1 MANTQYGVNHP
12 LAVKVWSRKLFRA
25 ALAET
30 YMNRFMGKSKGSLI
44 YVKDE
49 LSKGPG
55 DTVHCGLRMQM
66 SGDGVTGD
74 STLEGNEEALVTHR
88 DTLVINQLRHAARSD
103 GRASEQRV
111 PFSVREE
118 CLDGLR
124 DWWADR
130 LDTVFF
136 NHLCGE
142 TTASAGTHDGGNTPT
157 AATSAAGNTRILYG
171 AGSTSTT
178 ASFTATSSNSGSIRQ
193 VNFQL
198 PVIDKFVN
206 QAKIASPIIRPI
218 RVDGKD
224 KYVGFLHPNQV
235 RQLRQNA
242 AAGTVNWFDIQRA
255 RVEGGER
262 ENPIYNGAL
271 GEYNG
276 VILHES
282 NRLPALSTDSNVKR
296 AVFCGAQAA
305 LFATGRDNSDTEMRW
320 VEELFD
326 YENQLGVAAGMIFGL
341 KKTVY
346 NSIDFATCVVLS
358 HSPNPS

>member
-1 MANTQYGVNHP
+1 MATTQYAVNHP
-12 LAVKVWSRKLFRA
+12 LTVKVWSKKLFRA

-30 YMNRFMGKSKGSLI
+30 YINRFMGKSKSSLI

-66 SGDGVTGD
+66 TGDGIGGD
-74 STLEGNEEALVTHR
+74 NTLEGNEEALVTHR
-88 DTLVINQLRHAARSD
+88 DSLVINQLRHAWRSD
-103 GRASEQRV
+103 GRVSEQRV
-111 PFSVREE
+111 SFDLREE
-118 CLDGLR
+118 GLDALK
-124 DWWADR
+124 DWWAAR
-130 LDTVFF
+130 LDQVFF
-136 NHLCGE
+136 NHIAGE
-142 TTASAGTHDGGNTPT
+142 TAAAAVTHDGHNTPT
-157 AATSAAGNTRILYG
+157 AASSAAGNTRILYG

-198 PVIDKFVN
+198 PVIDKCVN
-206 QAKIASPIIRPI
+206 QAKIANPIIRPLRI
-218 RVDGKD
+218 EGKD
-224 KYVGFLHPNQV
+224 KYVMFLHPNQV
-235 RQLRQNA
+235 RQLRANA
-242 AAGTVNWFDIQRA
+242 AANTVNWFDIQRA
-255 RVEGGER
+255 RVEGGEK

-276 VILHES
+276 VILHEA
-282 NRLPALSTDSNVKR
+282 NRLPALSTDDNVKR

-326 YENQLGVAAGMIFGL
+326 YENQLGIAAGMIFGL

-346 NSIDFATCVVLS
+346 NSIDFSTIVTLS
-358 HSPNPS
+358 HSPNPT